1 MMRAVICR
9 EWGDPEGLQLAE
21 CEAPSPGPGEVVVA
35 VEAAGVNFAD
45 TLMIAGKYQEKP
57 PFPFTPGLEAAG
69 RIKAIG
75 AEVRGLTVGER
86 VMALCDHGAFAEEM
100 LARESE
106 VLPIPA
112 SMDWT
117 TAAGFPIAYGTAHGA
132 LTWHAGLQAG
142 QTLLVHG
149 AGGGVGLAAV
159 EVGKAMG
166 ARVIATAGGAAK
178 LGLAEAHGA
187 DALIDSR
194 QEDIRQRVLALTD
207 GRGADVVLDPVGGEV
222 FEASLRATAWGGR
235 ILVIGFASGQMPQI
249 PAGILLVKNI
259 AAMGVYWGSY
269 RRRAPEM
276 VAAQF
281 RELARWFEEGRLHP
295 HVSHVLPLAEAA
307 AALRLLS
314 DRKAAGK
321 VVLTCGEAL

>member
-1 MMRAVICR
+1 LR
-9 EWGDPEGLQLAE
+9 LAE
-21 CEAPSPGPGEVVVA
+21 REAPSPGPGEVVVA

-45 TLMIAGKYQEKP
+45 TLMVAGKYQEKP

-75 AEVRGLTVGER
+75 AEARGLTVGQR

-100 LARESE
+100 LARESD
-106 VLPIPA
+106 VLPIPP

-159 EVGKAMG
+159 EVGKALG

-194 QEDIRQRVLALTD
+194 QEDIRARVLALTD

-235 ILVIGFASGQMPQI
+235 ILVWSSALPRARCRRSRPASCWSRTSPPWASTGDP
-249 PAGILLVKNI
+249 I
-259 AAMGVYWGSY
+259 AAAPRTWWPPSSASLRGGS
-269 RRRAPEM
+269 RRAGC
-276 VAAQF
+276 
-281 RELARWFEEGRLHP
+281 AR
-295 HVSHVLPLAEAA
+295 S
-307 AALRLLS
+307 
-314 DRKAAGK
+314 
-321 VVLTCGEAL
+321 